1 MSKRIMIVDDS
12 ETMRMMVAFTL
23 IEGGYEVVEA
33 YDGRRALEKLKD
45 GPIDMMI
52 TDVNMPNLDGIELVR
67 KVRENEESRFIPV
80 ILLTTESKES
90 KKQEGKAAGATGWI
104 VKPFRSEQ
112 LLGVVRK
119 VLG

>member
-1 MSKRIMIVDDS
+1 
-12 ETMRMMVAFTL
+12 MVAFTL
-23 IEGGYEVVEA
+23 TEGGYEVVGA

-45 GPIDMMI
+45 GPVDMMI